1 MGTGGSKEL
10 AGLSVWP
17 KWQASRAARQLA
29 LKNKVENLRAMGV
42 NLWALESDIHVT
54 IQNSRKTSVMK

>member
-29 LKNKVENLRAMGV
+29 LKKVENLRAMGV

-54 IQNSRKTSVMK
+54 IQNSRKISVMK